1 MFWDRIAGI
10 YDLYQIIN
18 RKAND
23 RTAAIC
29 AEYIMSEDN
38 VLECACGT
46 GIMTRAIAPKCRM
59 MTATDFSKKMILK
72 TRRKLKR
79 FNNVSFQQADI
90 TNLEFKDSSFDK
102 AVAANVIHLLDEP
115 KKALD
120 ELFRVVR
127 PGGVILI
134 PTYVSQQADSSAVIT
149 KIFNMMGA
157 NFKREFSSTTY
168 KQFFE
173 EMCIEADYRLAPGV
187 ISCCV
192 AIIKVKGYDQT
203 IGG

>member
-23 RTAAIC
+23 RVAAIY
-29 AEYIMSEDN
+29 AEYIKSEDN

-46 GIMTRAIAPKCRM
+46 GIMTRVIAPKSKTI
-59 MTATDFSKKMILK
+59 TATDFSKKMILK
-72 TRRKLKR
+72 TRRKLKK
-79 FNNVSFQQADI
+79 FNNVSFRQADI
-90 TNLEFKDSSFDK
+90 TNLEFMDSSFDK

-134 PTYVSQQADSSAVIT
+134 PTYISQQADSSAAIT

-157 NFKREFSSTTY
+157 N
-168 KQFFE
+168 
-173 EMCIEADYRLAPGV
+173 A
-187 ISCCV
+187 
-192 AIIKVKGYDQT
+192 
-203 IGG
+203 

>member
-23 RTAAIC
+23 RAAAIC

-46 GIMTRAIAPKCRM
+46 GIMTRVIAPKSKTI
-59 MTATDFSKKMILK
+59 TA
-72 TRRKLKR
+72 
-79 FNNVSFQQADI
+79 
-90 TNLEFKDSSFDK
+90 
-102 AVAANVIHLLDEP
+102 
-115 KKALD
+115 
-120 ELFRVVR
+120 
-127 PGGVILI
+127 
-134 PTYVSQQADSSAVIT
+134 TYVSQQADSSAAIT

-157 NFKREFSSTTY
+157 NFKKEFSSTTY

-173 EMCIEADYRLAPGV
+173 EMGIEEGDTVMMYGLAFEYY
-187 ISCCV
+187 
-192 AIIKVKGYDQT
+192 K
-203 IGG
+203 

>member
-1 MFWDRIAGI
+1 
-10 YDLYQIIN
+10 
-18 RKAND
+18 
-23 RTAAIC
+23 
-29 AEYIMSEDN
+29 MSEDN

-134 PTYVSQQADSSAVIT
+134 PTYVSQQADSSAAIT

-173 EMCIEADYRLAPGV
+173 EMGIEADYRLAPGV

-192 AIIKVKGYDQT
+192 AIIKVKGYDQI

>member
-1 MFWDRIAGI
+1 
-10 YDLYQIIN
+10 
-18 RKAND
+18 
-23 RTAAIC
+23 
-29 AEYIMSEDN
+29 MSEDN

-120 ELFRVVR
+120 SNICFTA
-127 PGGVILI
+127 GG
-134 PTYVSQQADSSAVIT
+134 
-149 KIFNMMGA
+149 F
-157 NFKREFSSTTY
+157 
-168 KQFFE
+168 
-173 EMCIEADYRLAPGV
+173 
-187 ISCCV
+187 ISCHH
-192 AIIKVKGYDQT
+192 
-203 IGG
+203 